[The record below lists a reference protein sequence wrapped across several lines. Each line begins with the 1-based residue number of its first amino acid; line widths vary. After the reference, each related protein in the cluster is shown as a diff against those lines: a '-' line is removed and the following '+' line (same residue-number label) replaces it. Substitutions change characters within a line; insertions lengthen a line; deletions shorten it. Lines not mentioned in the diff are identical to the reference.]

1 MTNRSWSVGSVWQR
15 WDPHIHAP
23 GTLLNDQFGDDWP
36 GYFAAIES
44 ARPEPVALGITDYFS
59 LRAYKA
65 FVANRPAGSCPSV
78 QVVFANVELR
88 LSLQTKDGAGVNLH
102 LLVSPDQE
110 DHVSRMEEALSSLSF
125 RFRGNPY
132 PCSDEGLKRLG
143 RAHSND
149 EKLPDEPALKAG
161 ANQFKAELKDVRTLI
176 ESSEWLRDNIIVGVA
191 AGKDGLSGLSAD
203 ASFKAQREELGRFA
217 DFVFSG
223 LASDRTYWLGEHP
236 RFKADAQSPKP
247 CLHGC
252 DAHEMARVL
261 EPHLE
266 RRLWIRGEPTFEALR
281 QTLVEPERR
290 VFIGPEP
297 PSGAQSDEAIGSLS
311 VDPAPW
317 LKSTDI
323 RFNPGLVTII
333 GAKGSG
339 KTALADLLA
348 LATEADEV
356 EPGPASFIG
365 KARPLLGLLRAEVQ
379 WNDGTSQ
386 AGSLDARTDDP
397 FPRMLYLSQQFV
409 ERLSAPAA
417 LTEPLVE
424 EIERVVFGAIPDE
437 DRMETGTFGELR
449 DLMLEGPMSSREFEQ
464 RTILGLTRTVAA
476 EQATHRALPDLRKAL
491 VESRRAR
498 EGLEKEVAAIPIKA
512 AEEKIKAHQAAAAA
526 VQAST
531 DAIARAER
539 HAASIK
545 EIAAEVG
552 RIAAT
557 ALSQSK
563 ALRERYPGLLSDA
576 VWDSL
581 RPVVPPAG
589 PTALSELETQART
602 DAVWLRQ
609 TGQPQPKG
617 ASGIPAA
624 MPQGLVALASARDKL
639 AAELGLDQANAKR
652 RAEMEKRLV
661 TLKANEQKA
670 DAAVKNAE
678 GAATRVK
685 DAQRE
690 RLAAYERVFTTLA
703 EEQQALRDLY
713 KPLSERVKRDAR
725 LSKLSFVVNRVAD
738 IAAWAARGEELF
750 DLRRP
755 PFNGRGFLA
764 KEATALLEGPWTSG
778 NPADVQAAMW
788 DFSDKYIAQALG
800 AMAQGV
806 TPLDV
811 GSWFLSTDHIS
822 VRYGIEYEGVQ
833 IARLSPGTRGV
844 VLLTLY
850 LALDEWDV
858 RPLLI
863 DQPEEN
869 LDPSSAYDDLVPF
882 FREAANRRQII
893 MVTHNANLVVNTDS
907 DQVIVASAVRPN
919 PATLPDVSYEAGGL
933 EDSFIRAAICRLL
946 EGGEMAFR
954 RRGIR
959 YGLPGRNFAGSI

>member
-1 MTNRSWSVGSVWQR
+1 MTKRSWSVGSVWQR

-23 GTLLNDQFGDDWP
+23 GTLLNDQFGGDWP
-36 GYFAAIES
+36 GYFAAIAN
-44 ARPEPVALGITDYFS
+44 ARPEPVALGITDYFT

-65 FVANRPAGSCPSV
+65 TVANRPAGSCPFV
-78 QVVFANVELR
+78 KLIFPNVELR
-88 LSLQTKDGAGVNLH
+88 LSLQTRDGAGVNLH
-102 LLVSPDQE
+102 LLVSPDQT
-110 DHVSRMEEALSSLSF
+110 DHVRRMEEALASLTF

-132 PCSDEGLKRLG
+132 PCTDEGLKRLG
-143 RAHSND
+143 RAHAND
-149 EKLPDEPALKAG
+149 EKLPDEPALSAG
-161 ANQFKAELKDVRTLI
+161 ANQFKAELTEVRNLI
-176 ESSEWLRDNIIVGVA
+176 ETSEWLRNNVMVGVA
-191 AGKDGLSGLSAD
+191 AGKDGLSGLAAD

-236 RFKADAQSPKP
+236 GFKADAQSPKP

-252 DAHEMARVL
+252 DAHEIARVL
-261 EPHLE
+261 EPHLD

-281 QTLVEPERR
+281 QTLLEPERR

-297 PSGAQSDEAIGSLS
+297 PTGAQSDEAIGSLS
-311 VDPAPW
+311 VAPAPW

-323 RFNPGLVTII
+323 RFNAGLVTII

-356 EPGPASFIG
+356 EPGPASFIA
-365 KARPLLGLLRAEVQ
+365 KARPLLGPLRAEVR
-379 WNDGTSQ
+379 WNDGTAQ
-386 AGSLDARTDDP
+386 AGSLDAWRDDP
-397 FPRMLYLSQQFV
+397 FPRVLYLSQQFV

-424 EIERVVFGAIPDE
+424 EIERVVFGAIPVE
-437 DRMETGTFGELR
+437 DRLETGTFGELR
-449 DLMLEGPMSSREFEQ
+449 DLMLEGPTSSREFEQ

-476 EQATHRALPDLRKAL
+476 EQAIHLSLPDLRKAL
-491 VESRRAR
+491 VESHRAR
-498 EGLEKEVAAIPIKA
+498 EGLEKEIAAIPIKA

-526 VQAST
+526 VQALT
-531 DAIARAER
+531 DSIAKAER
-539 HAASIK
+539 RAASIK
-545 EIAAEVG
+545 EVAAEVG
-552 RIAAT
+552 RIGAT

-563 ALRERYPGLLSDA
+563 ALRDRYPGLLADA
-576 VWDSL
+576 VWELL
-581 RPVVPPAG
+581 RPILPPAG
-589 PTALSELETQART
+589 SATLSGLETQARS
-602 DAVWLRQ
+602 DAFWLRL

-617 ASGIPAA
+617 ASGTPAA
-624 MPQGLVALASARDKL
+624 TPQGLVALTADRDKL
-639 AAELGLDQANAKR
+639 AADLGLDQANAKR

-661 TLKANEQKA
+661 SIKANEQKA
-670 DAAVKNAE
+670 DLAVKNAE

-685 DAQRE
+685 DAHRE
-690 RLAAYERVFTTLA
+690 RLAAYERVLATLD
-703 EEQQALRDLY
+703 EEQQTLRDLY
-713 KPLSERVKRDAR
+713 RPLSERVKRDAR
-725 LSKLSFVVNRVAD
+725 LAKLSFLVNRVAD

-755 PFNGRGFLA
+755 PFSGRGFLA
-764 KEATALLEGPWTSG
+764 KEATALLEGPWTTGS
-778 NPADVQAAMW
+778 PADVAAAMRGFF
-788 DFSDKYIAQALG
+788 DSYIGQAMN
-800 AMAQGV
+800 ATAQGV

-811 GSWFLSTDHIS
+811 GSWFFSTNHIG
-822 VRYGIEYEGVQ
+822 VGYGIEYEGVQ

-869 LDPSSAYDDLVPF
+869 LDPSSVYDDLVPF
-882 FREAANRRQII
+882 FREATNRRQII

-919 PATLPDVSYEAGGL
+919 PAALPEVTYEAGGL
-933 EDSFIRAAICRLL
+933 EDPFIRAAICRLL
-946 EGGEMAFR
+946 EGGEVAFKK
-954 RRGIR
+954 RGIR
-959 YGLPGRNFAGSI
+959 YGLRQP